1 MSDRVTLDQYI
12 ETLQILAREG
22 GTDRTAAER
31 ERDAAHRAKLI
42 DNLAHELAEFQ
53 RVEARSPGLVL
64 QVSRPEDP
72 RAVAMALA
80 DHLTD
85 LIDPHVRPA
94 RPNEEQTA

>member
-1 MSDRVTLDQYI
+1 MSERFDPRSLSMNLWHALIGRGVDEGEATTLMNGY
-12 ETLQILAREG
+12 
-22 GTDRTAAER
+22 
-31 ERDAAHRAKLI
+31 
-42 DNLAHELAEFQ
+42 AHELAERQ

-64 QVSRPEDP
+64 RVSRPEDP

-94 RPNEEQTA
+94 SDEEQTP